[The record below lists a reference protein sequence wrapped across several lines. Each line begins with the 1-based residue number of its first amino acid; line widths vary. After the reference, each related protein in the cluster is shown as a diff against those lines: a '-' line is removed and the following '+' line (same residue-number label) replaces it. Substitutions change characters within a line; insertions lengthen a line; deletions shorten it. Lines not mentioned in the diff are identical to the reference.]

1 MNFISIKIDNESNPN
16 QDNVTKS
23 PTASPSS
30 SSSWSPSTN
39 QRKKLH
45 LDVVSPIVPDMA
57 PQIIIDNIER
67 NLSVE
72 RTSHES
78 TVFPSVISRP
88 SPANL
93 LSDEHLV
100 TVDSRVLDKIL
111 EKCKKNAFFLRELLR
126 NQTKFEAKIDDISDD
141 LKRLK

>member
-1 MNFISIKIDNESNPN
+1 MADEETHWEIIFDSQDNESNPN

-30 SSSWSPSTN
+30 SSSRSPSTN

-57 PQIIIDNIER
+57 PQIIIDNIEW

-72 RTSHES
+72 RISHES
-78 TVFPSVISRP
+78 TVFTSVISRP
-88 SPANL
+88 SVSKFLFHSNL
-93 LSDEHLV
+93 VNPFVIIFIKRFLHL
-100 TVDSRVLDKIL
+100 
-111 EKCKKNAFFLRELLR
+111 N
-126 NQTKFEAKIDDISDD
+126 
-141 LKRLK
+141 

>member
-1 MNFISIKIDNESNPN
+1 
-16 QDNVTKS
+16 
-23 PTASPSS
+23 
-30 SSSWSPSTN
+30 
-39 QRKKLH
+39 
-45 LDVVSPIVPDMA
+45 MA

-126 NQTKFEAKIDDISDD
+126 NQTKFTGQTDVIVAKFAWNFSGKLKIIPVNWGKLCYNFGIMEDLQFGKFCQNGGISTEF
-141 LKRLK
+141 LIQMLRNFSVNYH